1 MKPETINDFP
11 CPTPNLNDTSE
22 VCARSRIQINN
33 RIVGVIQRLNSRV
46 PGVDRD
52 GAELD
57 GVEERKKI
65 SSDNPRLL
73 LAAIGF
79 NFLDPDFAGRRL
91 RSLLLV
97 EAFAGNAVGE
107 TLEDK
112 RAIQNRRKDER
123 SNARV
128 IPHHIPF
135 GVFLL
140 GAKNLVK
147 V

>member
-1 MKPETINDFP
+1 
-11 CPTPNLNDTSE
+11 
-22 VCARSRIQINN
+22 
-33 RIVGVIQRLNSRV
+33 V

-57 GVEERKKI
+57 GVEECKKI

-79 NFLDPDFAGRRL
+79 YFLDPDFAGRRL

-107 TLEDK
+107 TLEDE

-123 SNARV
+123 GNARV

-135 GVFLL
+135 GVLL
-140 GAKNLVK
+140 LRENYLVK
-147 V
+147 VLRL